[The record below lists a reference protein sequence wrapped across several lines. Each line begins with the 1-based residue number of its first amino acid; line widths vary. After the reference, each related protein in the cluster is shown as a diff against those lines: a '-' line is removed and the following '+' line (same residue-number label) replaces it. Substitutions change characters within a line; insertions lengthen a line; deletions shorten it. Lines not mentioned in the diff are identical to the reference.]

1 MATHELQWTSSNALS
16 QKFNSFTGMQE
27 MYELI
32 KPIHERGG
40 LGKSRNI
47 RPIFQRSNKIHKIRK
62 VDENTYVLLDGG
74 LGDPNG
80 WHCTKAASKIP
91 ELDFTKEMIDDM
103 VFFAP
108 IVWRYDPERNVESVG
123 IRYHSVEHYVSWRTA
138 TLRFC
143 VPDPLRVSG
152 SRQGKLYVDVGI
164 ATDDYPKVVHK
175 KPFESIYIPRP
186 KAVPARTQEGGLPT
200 RDSMTLVFERTRTSG
215 SIPTQKEYDAL
226 KYVSGGGTEIATRKR
241 TDIEKK
247 KEYKDAI
254 ENYWQYLVTYAPF
267 VSDDWK
273 VCREYVTDLVEY
285 IKGDRDSYGHFDS
298 ALHIYNQEKATDVVT
313 NTSNEHRL
321 ALLYFF
327 MERNSLLRRVKNMAY
342 DADKKQVQ
350 KIRSQF
356 IRFMNVWL
364 GLNYLVEEVV
374 GQPK

>member
-1 MATHELQWTSSNALS
+1 MATHELKWSMGNDLS
-16 QKFNSFTGMQE
+16 RRFNSFTGMQE
-27 MYELI
+27 MYEQT

-62 VDENTYVLLDGG
+62 IDENTYVLLDGG

-80 WHCTKAASKIP
+80 WHGTKAESKIP

-123 IRYHSVEHYVSWRTA
+123 IRYHSVEHYVSWRTSF
-138 TLRFC
+138 LRFC
-143 VPDPLRVSG
+143 VPDPLRVSE
-152 SRQGKLYVDVGI
+152 SRQGKLYVDVGV
-164 ATDDYPKVVHK
+164 ATDDYPNVVHK

-186 KAVPARTQEGGLPT
+186 KAEPRGFSTGDFPT

-215 SIPTQKEYDAL
+215 SSPTQREYDAL

-241 TDIEKK
+241 TDIERKK
-247 KEYKDAI
+247 KYQDAI

-273 VCREYVTDLVEY
+273 VCREYVTDLAEY
-285 IKGDRDSYGHFDS
+285 IKGERDAYGYYDS
-298 ALHIYNQEKATDVVT
+298 SLHIYNQEKATDVVT

-342 DADKKQVQ
+342 DADKKQAQ

-356 IRFMNVWL
+356 NRFMNEWL

>member
-1 MATHELQWTSSNALS
+1 MATHELKWSMGNDLS
-16 QKFNSFTGMQE
+16 RRFNSFTGIQQ
-27 MYELI
+27 MYEQT
-32 KPIHERGG
+32 KPIHEKGG
-40 LGKSRNI
+40 VGKSRNI
-47 RPIFQRSNKIHKIRK
+47 RPIFKRSNKMHKIRK

-74 LGDPNG
+74 FGDPHGYFHTEAVNR
-80 WHCTKAASKIP
+80 WS
-91 ELDFTKEMIDDM
+91 ELDFTEEMIDDM

-123 IRYHSVEHYVSWRTA
+123 IRYHSVDYYVNWRTA
-138 TLRFC
+138 TLRFF
-143 VPDPLRVSG
+143 VPDPLRVSE
-152 SRQGKLYVDVGI
+152 SRQGKLYVDVGV
-164 ATDDYPKVVHK
+164 ATDDYPNVVHK

-186 KAVPARTQEGGLPT
+186 KAHSKGS
-200 RDSMTLVFERTRTSG
+200 RDSMTLMFERTRTSG
-215 SIPTQKEYDAL
+215 SSPTQKEYDAL
-226 KYVSGGGTEIATRKR
+226 KYVSGGGTEYATRKR
-241 TDIEKK
+241 TDIERKK
-247 KEYKDAI
+247 KHKDAI

-285 IKGDRDSYGHFDS
+285 IKGERDSYGHFDS

-342 DADKKQVQ
+342 DADKKQAQ

-356 IRFMNVWL
+356 NSFMNEWL